1 MKFCLERIR
10 EGSHDWGLASGEDH
24 NAALESALHGQKH
37 CWLLHLLYDDLG
49 LKWNEILKINWLWL
63 DFVLYYQYDYDISR
77 IENLSQMK
85 TRLLEIQKE
94 LLSRARSIRQKARRR
109 VLKGEMNLFDYELSL
124 RILFYDKEGREGME
138 IIEDIKFE
146 DPFKIWKGIRGLDK
160 NRIFSSLKYRFEEL
174 GFELEKM
181 LTFKEL
187 WANLVLKYSDTI
199 VLAKN
204 KQLVGSGTGQTSRV
218 DALKQAIEKARA
230 FKLDLDEAVMAS
242 DAFFPF
248 ADSVEIADKAGIKA
262 VIQPGGSIRDA
273 DSINYCDDHNL
284 AMVFT
289 GRRHFKH

>member
-1 MKFCLERIR
+1 MEPQKVASIEKFNKVLENIEYQILRLAKEYEKEIKVENPDDYELEVIFEFCADEEEKASWFEDMKFCLERIR

-85 TRLLEIQKE
+85 SRLLEIQKE

-109 VLKGEMNLFDYELSL
+109 VLKGEMTLFDYELSL
-124 RILFYDKEGREGME
+124 RILFYDKEGREGIE

-146 DPFKIWKGIRGLDK
+146 DPFKIWEGIRGFDK
-160 NRIFSSLKYRFEEL
+160 NRIFSSLEYQFEEL

-187 WANLVLKYSDTI
+187 WANLVLKYSHRFC
-199 VLAKN
+199 VK
-204 KQLVGSGTGQTSRV
+204 
-218 DALKQAIEKARA
+218 
-230 FKLDLDEAVMAS
+230 
-242 DAFFPF
+242 
-248 ADSVEIADKAGIKA
+248 
-262 VIQPGGSIRDA
+262 
-273 DSINYCDDHNL
+273 
-284 AMVFT
+284 
-289 GRRHFKH
+289 